1 MTYRRHR
8 EDVLVRRNVTVEA
21 IPSGEPIELEA
32 GQLAQITQALGS
44 SFTLLVEGQL
54 MRLTGVDADAIGKT
68 PPETITAP
76 ADLPIEELEPLV
88 WETLR
93 TCYDPEIPVNIVDLG
108 LVYRLAFEPLPDDA
122 HKVRALVDMT
132 LTAPGCGMG
141 EAIADEVCDK
151 LLALPRVGE
160 ITVNLVFDPPWDRSM
175 MSEEAQLAL
184 GL

>member
-44 SFTLLVEGQL
+44 SFMLLVEGQL
-54 MRLTGVDADAIGKT
+54 MRLKGVDADAIGKT